1 MKFFSGVVAVFLSL
15 IPSARAWN
23 AEGHMVVAQIAYDHL
38 QPDVKTRCDALIG
51 VSLPGFTSTMS
62 STFVT
67 AAGWADDF
75 KSSLGTGI
83 WHYID
88 IPFSLDGTP
97 TNGVTA
103 ASFDVVRA
111 INMCVAT
118 LQNPVASQS
127 TQAVCLRY
135 LIHFVGDVQQPLH
148 ASTAVSAANPTGD
161 AGGND
166 FAVKGFGSELHALWD
181 EGGGFLTDSVGRPL
195 STTAAKTVSNKVA
208 LVESSYP
215 YDYTTNLNIVQD
227 PMIWA
232 REGWSLAQT
241 VAYVGITQ
249 GAAPSASYL
258 NSVTNTTILRMAQG
272 GHRLADLLNTIMGTN
287 VVTLNSLAVT
297 NGVYAFSWNG
307 LTNRTYRVQWK
318 PDLAD
323 PTWNDLTNLPSPGNQ
338 PVILRDTMDQPQRFY
353 RVVQ

>member
-1 MKFFSGVVAVFLSL
+1 MKNFLGVVLVFLAL
-15 IPSARAWN
+15 IPTARAWN
-23 AEGHMVVAQIAYDHL
+23 AEGHMVVAQIAYNHL
-38 QPDVKTRCDALIG
+38 EPDVKARCDALIA
-51 VSLPGFTSTMS
+51 VSIPSFTSSST

-67 AAGWADDF
+67 AACWADDF

-97 TNGVTA
+97 TNGVVADT
-103 ASFDVVRA
+103 FDVVRA

-118 LQNPVASQS
+118 LQNPAANQS

-148 ASTAVSAANPTGD
+148 ASTAVSAAYPQGD

-166 FAVKGFGSELHALWD
+166 FTVKGFGGELHALWD
-181 EGGGFLTDSVGRPL
+181 EGGGFLTDSVSRPL
-195 STTAAKTVSNKVA
+195 STTAAKTLSNKAA
-208 LVESSYP
+208 LVESIYP

-227 PMIWA
+227 PIIWA

-241 VAYVGITQ
+241 VSYVGITQ
-249 GAAPSASYL
+249 GATPSASYL
-258 NSVTNTTILRMAQG
+258 NSATNTTILRMAQG

-287 VVTLNSLAVT
+287 AVTLRSLVCS
-297 NGVYAFSWNG
+297 NGLCAFSWNG

-318 PDLAD
+318 QNLYD
-323 PTWNDLTNLPSPGNQ
+323 PTWNDLTNIPSPGNQ
-338 PVILRDTMDQPQRFY
+338 PVIISDVMSQPQRFY
-353 RVVQ
+353 RVIQ